1 MTDRGDVLTKL
12 AAARTRLILEKP
24 FIGALVMHLPLVP
37 ADPAWCETIATD
49 ARAFY
54 FNPGYIA
61 GLDFAQT
68 QFVLAHEAMHCALA
82 HFARRGHR
90 TQRRWDIAADYAV
103 NLLLV
108 DDGLKPPPGALLNA
122 EFRGLSAEEIYPLI
136 PPEPAERTLD
146 RHLFDAAGAPGS
158 SPASG
163 EGRAGSAGE
172 RDEDACAETPEPEP
186 DSWDDAGNEAKHH
199 PGRAAPHEPNA
210 QERDELAR
218 KWQGRMAA
226 AAQQARQA
234 GRLGESWL
242 RTIDELLQPRVPWRQ
257 LLARYMMSVARD
269 DYSFQ
274 RLSRRE
280 GDALLPRL
288 ASGEVDLHIV
298 LDTSGS
304 IANEELAQFAAEV
317 DALKGQIRARV
328 TLHACDER
336 LDARGPWIF
345 QAWEPLV
352 LPERVSGGG
361 GTSFVPAFEWVASQH
376 LRPDLMLYFT
386 DADGEFPRRAPDYPV
401 IWLVKGRGRVPWGE
415 RIQLN

>member
-1 MTDRGDVLTKL
+1 MTDGGDVLTKL
-12 AAARTRLILEKP
+12 GAARTRLILEKP

-37 ADPAWCETIATD
+37 ADAAWCETIATD

-54 FNPGYIA
+54 FNPRYIA
-61 GLDFAQT
+61 ELDFAQT

-82 HFARRGHR
+82 HFARRNHR
-90 TQRRWDIAADYAV
+90 SPRRWDIAADYAV
-103 NLLLV
+103 NLLLM
-108 DDGLKPPPGALLNA
+108 DDGLRPPPGALLNA

-136 PPEPAERTLD
+136 PPDPAGRTLD
-146 RHLFDAAGAPGS
+146 RHLFDAAGAPDVAD
-158 SPASG
+158 PAG
-163 EGRAGSAGE
+163 EVADTRQQGDEARSVNSGSAPG
-172 RDEDACAETPEPEP
+172 DG
-186 DSWDDAGNEAKHH
+186 WDDAGNESRKTSAGG
-199 PGRAAPHEPNA
+199 PPHLA
-210 QERDELAR
+210 SAREREALAR
-218 KWQGRMAA
+218 KWHGRLAA

-234 GRLGESWL
+234 GRMGESWL
-242 RTIDELLQPRVPWRQ
+242 RTIDDLLQPRLPWRH
-257 LLARYMMSVARD
+257 LLARYMMSIARD

-288 ASGEVDLHIV
+288 ASGEVDLYIV

-304 IANEELAQFAAEV
+304 IGNEELAQFAAEV
-317 DALKGQIRARV
+317 DALKAQIRARV

-336 LDARGPWIF
+336 LDARGPWTY

-352 LPERVSGGG
+352 LPQRMSGGG
-361 GTSFVPAFEWVASQH
+361 GTSFVPAFEWVESEH

-386 DADGEFPRRAPDYPV
+386 DADGAFLPRAPDYPV
-401 IWLVKGRGRVPWGE
+401 IWLVKGKAAVPWGE